1 MIDFIYIDIFHLT
14 STKSLLVCLPLFGR
28 YYKSLFIGTY
38 FFIFKLEIIINI
50 PVLPGINFSDKLLI
64 QWLQITNPSSWIL

>member
-1 MIDFIYIDIFHLT
+1 MWDPNNDRLYIYIDIFHLA

-38 FFIFKLEIIINI
+38 FL
-50 PVLPGINFSDKLLI
+50 FSNWK
-64 QWLQITNPSSWIL
+64 